1 MTTSANAQ
9 VFVNP
14 VMPDQVVSPVNFS
27 TSPNINCDMLN
38 DGNGNFIKAIAWDE
52 GVGTFNTHL
61 YFEDGSGHTAQ
72 YTLPALLPDI
82 VLGNVRGGTDI
93 PTEYRAA
100 VVGIDA
106 NTIPTIWFFRLKD
119 IGLPSFAVGVMGTF
133 PLTTK
138 AMGTIYNLSSV
149 LPHIDMWSDA
159 NNSVNGLPG
168 MYEFAVSWV
177 EPNNYSLKYN
187 VGDITSGT
195 LNNPIGGINV
205 NLGSNNI
212 WCDVACYT
220 NVQTGSR
227 YATFCSQEIGS
238 ALPLA
243 AYTLDFSSGPV
254 GMPISKNSFVS
265 PFVFCPRI
273 EAMSQYDPASVA
285 YPWQIICSQQDSIT
299 TYNPSGATNINKT
312 LIPVGNFKSPAIAA
326 GVGRPFS
333 KAIGNVQF
341 TQGYLNIHGMP
352 ISANYYARVTN
363 AATGVVADP
372 DYYIINTNPAYTPGI
387 TFSPAD
393 ASSALALSNCSNSGD
408 MLLSVWFVGQSGSS
422 AGDIMYKLSGN
433 SVPVKFRPTVIA
445 TLQGEKPTLYPN
457 PATDQVYLPN
467 EEGAFQIINSLGV
480 KVAEG
485 QIQQSTG
492 IDVQN
497 LPSGVYLLR
506 TNSHTYPFTKL

>member
-1 MTTSANAQ
+1 
-9 VFVNP
+9 VNP
-14 VMPDQVVSPVNFS
+14 TLPDQVVSPVNFS

-38 DGNGNFIKAIAWDE
+38 DGMGNFIKAIAWDE

-61 YFEDGSGHTAQ
+61 YFEDGFGHTAQ

-100 VVGIDA
+100 VVAIAA
-106 NTIPTIWFFRLKD
+106 NSIPTIWFFTMK
-119 IGLPSFAVGVMGTF
+119 GMGTPGF
-133 PLTTK
+133 TIYPTGSFSLTTTK
-138 AMGTIYNLSSV
+138 VGTIYNLSPV

-159 NNSVNGLPG
+159 NNKVNGLPG
-168 MYEFAVSWV
+168 MYQFAVSWV
-177 EPNNYSLKYN
+177 EPSVNAVKYN

-195 LNNPIGGINV
+195 LNNPIGGKNV
-205 NLGSNNI
+205 NLGVGNI

-227 YATFCSQEIGS
+227 YATFCSQDLGTP
-238 ALPLA
+238 LPLA
-243 AYTLDFSSGPV
+243 AYTFDFSSGPV
-254 GMPISKNSFVS
+254 GVPISKNSFVS

-273 EAMSQYDPASVA
+273 EAMSQYDPTFVA
-285 YPWQIICSQQDSIT
+285 YPWQIICSQQDSVT
-299 TYNPSGATNINKT
+299 TYNAGGTTNINKT

-326 GVGRPFS
+326 GVGMPFL

-341 TQGYLNIHGMP
+341 TQGYLNIHGSP
-352 ISANYYARVTN
+352 VSANYYARITN
-363 AATGVVADP
+363 AATGTVTDP

-408 MLLSVWFVGQSGSS
+408 MLLSVWFDAQAGSPT
-422 AGDIMYKLSGN
+422 GDIMYKLSGN
-433 SVPVKFRPTVIA
+433 SVPVKFRPTAIA

-457 PATDQVYLPN
+457 PATDHVNLPN
-467 EEGAFQIINSLGV
+467 EEGEFQIINSLGA

-485 QIQQSTG
+485 QLQQDG
-492 IDVQN
+492 GVNVQN
-497 LPSGVYLLR
+497 LPAGVYLLR
-506 TNSHTYPFTKL
+506 THSHTYPFTKL